1 MKKFALIILTAAL
14 ASASAA
20 AQSQNID
27 KHWYIGAGIGINVG
41 IDGQKYVS
49 RVQSHIG
56 GGDAVD
62 VYLGRFWGK
71 VGGFRAGYQGLKISN
86 QYTDYNKTNFSYFHA
101 DLMARL
107 ADAFVPYLH
116 AGYAHIDKGTPAAG
130 VGLMLPIRLF
140 KQLYIIPDGK
150 LTFLN
155 SNAFSGIGAGLGANL
170 SATMGLR
177 VFLEGEDP
185 AHKAAREE
193 ARQARHAEKAAA
205 AAAALA
211 TARAAIARQ
220 EAEAAAAKAAA
231 EKAEADAKA
240 AAEEAEKAAAEK
252 AAAEKPAE
260 STAQPAVQ
268 PTTQPAVQ
276 PAVEPATVPAAE
288 PAKPVEL
295 MREVVYFDTNI
306 YTIDAEAAKTLD
318 KVAAFMKKHPGA
330 KAYIYG
336 HTDSTGTEGW
346 NSTLSGH
353 RAVAVLD
360 YLIGKGISTSSFV
373 FEGFGET
380 RPAHSNSSKEGRARN
395 RRVEICIAE

>member
-27 KHWYIGAGIGINVG
+27 KHWYIGAGVGINVG

-49 RVQSHIG
+49 RRQSHIG

-107 ADAFVPYLH
+107 ADSFVPYLH

-130 VGLMLPIRLF
+130 LGVMLPIRLF

-177 VFLEGEDP
+177 LTLEGEDP
-185 AHKAAREE
+185 AHKA

-211 TARAAIARQ
+211 TARAAMARQ

-240 AAEEAEKAAAEK
+240 AAEAAEKAAAEK
-252 AAAEKPAE
+252 AAANAKAAHTAAE
-260 STAQPAVQ
+260 STAQPAA
-268 PTTQPAVQ
+268 QPAVQ
-276 PAVEPATVPAAE
+276 PAAEPATAPAE
-288 PAKPVEL
+288 PVEL

-306 YTIDAEAAKTLD
+306 YAIDAKAAKTLD

-330 KAYIYG
+330 KAYIDG

-373 FEGFGET
+373 FAGFGET

>member
-116 AGYAHIDKGTPAAG
+116 AGYAHIDKGSPAAG
-130 VGLMLPIRLF
+130 VGVMLPIRLF

-177 VFLEGEDP
+177 LTLEGEDP
-185 AHKAAREE
+185 AHKA

-211 TARAAIARQ
+211 TARAAMARQ

-252 AAAEKPAE
+252 AAAEKAAE
-260 STAQPAVQ
+260 SSVQPAAQPA
-268 PTTQPAVQ
+268 AL

-306 YTIDAEAAKTLD
+306 YTIDAKAAKTLD

>member
-116 AGYAHIDKGTPAAG
+116 AGYAHIDKGSPAAG
-130 VGLMLPIRLF
+130 VGVMLPIRLF

-211 TARAAIARQ
+211 TARAAMARQ

-240 AAEEAEKAAAEK
+240 AAEAAEKAAAEAAEKAAAEK
-252 AAAEKPAE
+252 AAE

-276 PAVEPATVPAAE
+276 PTAE
-288 PAKPVEL
+288 PTAVSAKPVEL

-306 YTIDAEAAKTLD
+306 YTIDAKAAKTLD

-330 KAYIYG
+330 KAYIDG

>member
-27 KHWYIGAGIGINVG
+27 KHWYIGAGVGINVG

-116 AGYAHIDKGTPAAG
+116 AGYAHIDKGSPAAG
-130 VGLMLPIRLF
+130 VGVMLPIRLF

-177 VFLEGEDP
+177 LTLEGEDP
-185 AHKAAREE
+185 AHKA

-211 TARAAIARQ
+211 TARAAMARQ

-231 EKAEADAKA
+231 EKAEAEAAADAAEKA
-240 AAEEAEKAAAEK
+240 AAEAAEK

-276 PAVEPATVPAAE
+276 PAAEPATVPAAE

-306 YTIDAEAAKTLD
+306 YTIDAKAAKTLD

-330 KAYIYG
+330 KAYIDG

-373 FEGFGET
+373 FAGFGET

>member
-177 VFLEGEDP
+177 LTLEGEDP
-185 AHKAAREE
+185 AHKA

-211 TARAAIARQ
+211 TARAAMARQ

-252 AAAEKPAE
+252 AAAEKAAE
-260 STAQPAVQ
+260 SSVQPAAQPA
-268 PTTQPAVQ
+268 AL

-306 YTIDAEAAKTLD
+306 YTIDAKAAKTLD

>member
-116 AGYAHIDKGTPAAG
+116 AGYAHIDKGSPAAG
-130 VGLMLPIRLF
+130 VGVMLPIRLF

-205 AAAALA
+205 A
-211 TARAAIARQ
+211 RAAMARQ

-240 AAEEAEKAAAEK
+240 AAEAAEKAAAEK
-252 AAAEKPAE
+252 AAAEKAAE
-260 STAQPAVQ
+260 STAQPAA
-268 PTTQPAVQ
+268 QPAVQ
-276 PAVEPATVPAAE
+276 PAAEPAAVS
-288 PAKPVEL
+288 AKPVEL

-306 YTIDAEAAKTLD
+306 YTIDAKAAKTLD

-330 KAYIYG
+330 KAYIDG

>member
-1 MKKFALIILTAAL
+1 MKKFALIILMAAL

-116 AGYAHIDKGTPAAG
+116 AGYAHIDKGSPAAG
-130 VGLMLPIRLF
+130 VGVMLPIRLF

-211 TARAAIARQ
+211 TARAAMARQ

-231 EKAEADAKA
+231 EKAAASAKA
-240 AAEEAEKAAAEK
+240 AQTAAEST
-252 AAAEKPAE
+252 AQP
-260 STAQPAVQ
+260 TAQPAVQ
-268 PTTQPAVQ
+268 P
-276 PAVEPATVPAAE
+276 AAE
-288 PAKPVEL
+288 PAAVSAKPVEL

-306 YTIDAEAAKTLD
+306 YTIDAKAAKTLD

-330 KAYIYG
+330 KAYIDG

-373 FEGFGET
+373 FAGFGET

>member
-1 MKKFALIILTAAL
+1 M
-14 ASASAA
+14 
-20 AQSQNID
+20 
-27 KHWYIGAGIGINVG
+27 
-41 IDGQKYVS
+41 
-49 RVQSHIG
+49 
-56 GGDAVD
+56 
-62 VYLGRFWGK
+62 
-71 VGGFRAGYQGLKISN
+71 
-86 QYTDYNKTNFSYFHA
+86 
-101 DLMARL
+101 
-107 ADAFVPYLH
+107 
-116 AGYAHIDKGTPAAG
+116 
-130 VGLMLPIRLF
+130 
-140 KQLYIIPDGK
+140 
-150 LTFLN
+150 
-155 SNAFSGIGAGLGANL
+155 
-170 SATMGLR
+170 
-177 VFLEGEDP
+177 
-185 AHKAAREE
+185 
-193 ARQARHAEKAAA
+193 
-205 AAAALA
+205 
-211 TARAAIARQ
+211 ARQ

-252 AAAEKPAE
+252 AAAEKAAE
-260 STAQPAVQ
+260 SSVQPAAQPA
-268 PTTQPAVQ
+268 AL

-306 YTIDAEAAKTLD
+306 YTIDAKAAKTLD